1 MSPRWKGIVFD
12 LDGTLID
19 TEKLYRRFWVEA
31 ARQMGYPMEERH
43 ALMIRAMAA
52 SVAGPL
58 LRREVCPEFD
68 YEGVRALRRKLMEE
82 YVDVHGVQAM
92 PGMIPLL
99 DAVRARGMRIA
110 LATATQEARARK
122 YLRMVQAETYFDAV
136 VTADQVP
143 CGKPAP
149 DIYALAVKRLGL
161 APQEAMAVEDA
172 PSGVRSAHDAGL
184 FTVMVPEHTQPDDS
198 TRALCNAVV
207 PSLLDVVPLL

>member
-1 MSPRWKGIVFD
+1 MSARWKGIVFD

-52 SVAGPL
+52 SIAGPL

-68 YEGVRALRRKLMEE
+68 YEGVRSLRRKLMEE

-99 DAVRARGMRIA
+99 DAVHARGMRIA
-110 LATATQEARARK
+110 LATATQEARARSICAWCRRRRILTRWSPRIRCPVEACAR
-122 YLRMVQAETYFDAV
+122 YLRIGREAPGACATGSDG
-136 VTADQVP
+136 
-143 CGKPAP
+143 CGGC
-149 DIYALAVKRLGL
+149 ALR
-161 APQEAMAVEDA
+161 
-172 PSGVRSAHDAGL
+172 RS
-184 FTVMVPEHTQPDDS
+184 
-198 TRALCNAVV
+198 LCT
-207 PSLLDVVPLL
+207 

>member
-1 MSPRWKGIVFD
+1 MSARFKGIVFD

-52 SVAGPL
+52 PLARAL
-58 LRREVCPEFD
+58 LRREVCPAFD
-68 YEGVRALRRKLMEE
+68 YEGVRALRRRLMEA
-82 YVDVHGVQAM
+82 YVDAHGVQAM
-92 PGMIPLL
+92 PGMMALL
-99 DAVRARGMRIA
+99 EAARARGMRIA
-110 LATATQEARARK
+110 LATATQEARARR
-122 YLRMVQAETYFDAV
+122 YLRMVEAEAYFDAV
-136 VTADQVP
+136 VTAEQVP

-172 PSGVRSAHDAGL
+172 PAGVRSAHDAGL
-184 FTVMVPEHTQPDDS
+184 FTVMVPEHTQPDAA
-198 TRALCNAVV
+198 TRFLCDEVVSSLFEVVAL
-207 PSLLDVVPLL
+207 L